1 VRDAI
6 LRVQVHGE
14 LVKTLQNV
22 VRMLEMCEEGASSNE
37 SGQTADPI
45 LPEAPLLPL

>member
-22 VRMLEMCEEGASSNE
+22 VRMLEMCEEGASK